1 MKKKLENLLS
11 ILIIMLIL
19 PLLVTIFMQKLEL
32 ESLLDGQN
40 AQAVAQGNT
49 EDRDNNKGQNNSES
63 RDSNQE
69 QNNSESRD
77 SGQEQTDSGAAL
89 SEIEQT
95 LPRIVANEINVNAEP
110 EAVRAQCVIA
120 RTNCVLAEE
129 SGNAMPEALSLD
141 ELTRL
146 WGQDKFNE
154 MYQKLEKYVQDTQ
167 NQVLEYEGKTINA
180 EYHAVSSGQTRNI
193 AEAVG
198 EGDMPYLSDVVC
210 KEDISAKGYLGV
222 YYFSKKEFY
231 EQCGIPEEFEQ
242 VQIGERDA
250 AGYVLSIKLGENEMT
265 GEEFRE
271 KFELPSPYFSIQEEG
286 KKIRIVTKGIGHGYG
301 LSQNTAQKL
310 AEEGKTYV
318 EILNYFFQ
326 GTELVTLTPET

>member
-1 MKKKLENLLS
+1 
-11 ILIIMLIL
+11 
-19 PLLVTIFMQKLEL
+19 
-32 ESLLDGQN
+32 
-40 AQAVAQGNT
+40 
-49 EDRDNNKGQNNSES
+49 
-63 RDSNQE
+63 
-69 QNNSESRD
+69 
-77 SGQEQTDSGAAL
+77 
-89 SEIEQT
+89 
-95 LPRIVANEINVNAEP
+95 
-110 EAVRAQCVIA
+110 
-120 RTNCVLAEE
+120 
-129 SGNAMPEALSLD
+129 
-141 ELTRL
+141 
-146 WGQDKFNE
+146 
-154 MYQKLEKYVQDTQ
+154 
-167 NQVLEYEGKTINA
+167 
-180 EYHAVSSGQTRNI
+180 
-193 AEAVG
+193 
-198 EGDMPYLSDVVC
+198 MPYLSGVVC

-271 KFELPSPYFSIQEEG
+271 KFELPSSYFSIQEEG

-310 AEEGKTYV
+310 AEEGKTYA

>member
-40 AQAVAQGNT
+40 AQAVALGNT
-49 EDRDNNKGQNNSES
+49 EDKDNNNNKGQTG
-63 RDSNQE
+63 SN
-69 QNNSESRD
+69 
-77 SGQEQTDSGAAL
+77 TVL

-95 LPRIVANEINVNAEP
+95 LPRILANEINVNAEP

-198 EGDMPYLSDVVC
+198 EGDMPYLSNVVC

-222 YYFSKKEFY
+222 YFFSKKEFY

-271 KFELPSPYFSIQEEG
+271 KFELPSSYFSIQEEG

-326 GTELVTLTPET
+326 GTELVTLTSET